1 MKGSVLTRNT
11 MELYDEGLSVLVKNM
26 GIVRAEQFISVLS
39 REGFDYTK
47 WHQKIADEMT
57 CEEFSRIVEESETA
71 NPFNGNATII

>member
-26 GIVRAEQFISVLS
+26 GVVRAEQFISVLS
-39 REGFDYTK
+39 RESFDYTI

-57 CEEFSRIVEESETA
+57 REKFSRIVEESETA
-71 NPFNGNATII
+71 NPFNGSAAII